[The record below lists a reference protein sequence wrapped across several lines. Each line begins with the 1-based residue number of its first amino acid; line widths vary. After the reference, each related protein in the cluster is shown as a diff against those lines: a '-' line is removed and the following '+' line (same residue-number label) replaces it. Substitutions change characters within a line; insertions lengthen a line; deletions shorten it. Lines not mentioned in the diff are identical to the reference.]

1 MPEVELRDVRLHYEL
16 AGSGEPVLLLHG
28 LGGSG
33 RDWEGQVAALSRKFQ
48 VISMDVR
55 GHGRSQKPPGPYSM
69 ATFAQDAA
77 GLIERL
83 RLGPVHVVGLSLGG
97 MIGFQLALDAPS
109 LVRSLTVL
117 NSGPAVV
124 PRTLKEKLGLY
135 SRFLLIDLF
144 GLPRLAAML
153 SQRLLPLPEQ
163 AALRNELAARLAD
176 NDPAAYKSSLRALIG
191 WSVLDRIGALAC
203 PVLIVASD
211 MDYTPIALK
220 QEYMAR
226 IRQAALVVI
235 RNSRH
240 ACTLDQPEQVNQ
252 ALSDFLSGRGIQ
264 ARAQA

>member
-1 MPEVELRDVRLHYEL
+1 MPEVELRDVRLHYEI

-33 RDWEGQVAALSRKFQ
+33 QDWEPQVAALSRKFQ
-48 VISMDVR
+48 VIAMDVR
-55 GHGRSQKPPGPYSM
+55 GHGRSQKPLGPYSM
-69 ATFAQDAA
+69 AMFAKDAA
-77 GLIERL
+77 ELIERL
-83 RLGPVHVVGLSLGG
+83 RVGPVHVVGLSLGG
-97 MIGFQLALDAPS
+97 MIGFQLAVDSPS

-124 PRTLKEKLGLY
+124 PRTLKEKLGLN
-135 SRFLLIDLF
+135 SRFLLIKLF
-144 GLPRLAAML
+144 GLPKLAAIL
-153 SQRLLPLPEQ
+153 GQRLLPLPEQ
-163 AALRNELAARLAD
+163 AELRAKLVATLAA
-176 NDPAAYKSSLRALIG
+176 NDPEAYKSTLRAIIG
-191 WSVLDRIGALAC
+191 WSVLDRIGALEC

-211 MDYTPIALK
+211 MDYTPISVK

-240 ACTLDQPEQVNQ
+240 ACTIDQPEQVNQ
-252 ALSDFLSGRGIQ
+252 ALTDFLSGNGIQ